1 MAAKVLFHKE
11 RMLNVIK
18 KIIEKYKSGAF
29 REMWNETKWLYS
41 YAAKYKWL
49 IVIYIVI
56 GLFATGL
63 ALAASLVTKNLINEV
78 IGGKISAAAVA
89 LYVFLGLSGIA
100 VSALNRRLSAKISL
114 RVNNEIRADVFGKF
128 ISTTW
133 EEVSAFHS
141 GDLLNR
147 INGDVSTVADSVIGW
162 IPSVTIKSAQFIGAI
177 AIICYYDAAMALLS
191 LISIPAAALI
201 SSLLLRKMRSY
212 GTKIREAGS
221 ELMSFFEESLQNI
234 QTVKA
239 FGLSQSLDGRLA
251 QLQKIYYD
259 TSLEYNALSVKVTSG
274 MSVLGLFVSYLCMG
288 WCIFRLFTGAI
299 DIGTMVLFIQLSSY
313 LSSSI
318 SSLISSV
325 PTVISATVSA
335 GRIIS
340 VLNLPREEED
350 ESLAAREI
358 ADFGEAPEI
367 EFRDVSFGYKNGG
380 KVFSEVNLT
389 VAPGEFAAF
398 VGPSGGG
405 KTTLLRLLLGLV
417 KPQSGKATL
426 SAKGKTTEISSVT
439 RRIFTYVPQEKAMF
453 SGTVAEMLRL
463 FSPEATDEEINAALK
478 AACAYDFVAALPEGI
493 NTPLGERGAGFS
505 EGQNQRLAIARAVL
519 RKAPVLLLDEAT
531 SALDLET
538 ERQVLE
544 NITALCRGKTL
555 IVMTHRESV
564 LPLCDSV
571 YRISGGKVEKVRY
584 RALLLLSV

>member
-1 MAAKVLFHKE
+1 MAAKVLFRKE

-78 IGGKISAAAVA
+78 LGGKISAAAVA

-358 ADFGEAPEI
+358 VDFGEAPEI

-538 ERQVLE
+538 ERRVLE

-571 YRISGGKVEKVRY
+571 YRISGGKVEKVR
-584 RALLLLSV
+584 

>member
-1 MAAKVLFHKE
+1 MAAKVLFRKE

-78 IGGKISAAAVA
+78 LGGKISAAAVA

-239 FGLSQSLDGRLA
+239 FGLSQSLDNRLA

-538 ERQVLE
+538 ERRVLE

-571 YRISGGKVEKVRY
+571 YRISGGKVEKVR
-584 RALLLLSV
+584 

>member
-1 MAAKVLFHKE
+1 MAAKVLFRKE

-78 IGGKISAAAVA
+78 LGGKISAAAVA

-162 IPSVTIKSAQFIGAI
+162 IPSVTVKSAQFIGAI

-358 ADFGEAPEI
+358 ADFDEAPEI

-389 VAPGEFAAF
+389 VAPGKFAAF

-538 ERQVLE
+538 ERRVLE

-571 YRISGGKVEKVRY
+571 YRISGGKVEKVR
-584 RALLLLSV
+584 

>member
-1 MAAKVLFHKE
+1 MAAKVLFRKE

-78 IGGKISAAAVA
+78 LGGKISAAAVA

-133 EEVSAFHS
+133 EDVSAFHS

-426 SAKGKTTEISSVT
+426 SAKGKAAEISSAT

-505 EGQNQRLAIARAVL
+505 EGQNQRLAISRAVL

-538 ERQVLE
+538 ERRVLE

-571 YRISGGKVEKVRY
+571 YRISGGKVEKVR
-584 RALLLLSV
+584 

>member
-1 MAAKVLFHKE
+1 MAAKVLFRKE

-78 IGGKISAAAVA
+78 LGGKISAAAVA

-162 IPSVTIKSAQFIGAI
+162 IPSVTVKSAQFIGAI

-426 SAKGKTTEISSVT
+426 SAKGKTAEISSVT

-493 NTPLGERGAGFS
+493 NTHLGERGAGFS

-571 YRISGGKVEKVRY
+571 YRISGGKVEKVR
-584 RALLLLSV
+584 

>member
-1 MAAKVLFHKE
+1 MAAKVLFRKE

-78 IGGKISAAAVA
+78 LGGKISAAAVA

-426 SAKGKTTEISSVT
+426 SAKGKAAEISSVT

-538 ERQVLE
+538 ERRVLE

-571 YRISGGKVEKVRY
+571 YRISGGKVEKVR
-584 RALLLLSV
+584 

>member
-1 MAAKVLFHKE
+1 MAAKVLFRKE

-78 IGGKISAAAVA
+78 IGGKIFAAAVA

-538 ERQVLE
+538 ERRVLE

-571 YRISGGKVEKVRY
+571 YRISGGKVEKVR
-584 RALLLLSV
+584 

>member
-1 MAAKVLFHKE
+1 MAAKVLFRKE

-78 IGGKISAAAVA
+78 LGGKISAAAVA
-89 LYVFLGLSGIA
+89 LYDFLGLSGIA

-538 ERQVLE
+538 ERRVLE

-571 YRISGGKVEKVRY
+571 YRISGGKVEKVR
-584 RALLLLSV
+584 

>member
-1 MAAKVLFHKE
+1 MAAKVLFRKE

-358 ADFGEAPEI
+358 ADFDEAPEI

-426 SAKGKTTEISSVT
+426 SAKGKAAEISSVT

-538 ERQVLE
+538 ERRVLE

-571 YRISGGKVEKVRY
+571 YRISGGKVEKVR
-584 RALLLLSV
+584 

>member
-1 MAAKVLFHKE
+1 MAAKVLFRKE

-78 IGGKISAAAVA
+78 LGGKISAAAVA

-335 GRIIS
+335 RRIIS

-571 YRISGGKVEKVRY
+571 YRISGGKVEKVR
-584 RALLLLSV
+584 

>member
-1 MAAKVLFHKE
+1 MAAKVLFRKE

-49 IVIYIVI
+49 IVLYIVI

-78 IGGKISAAAVA
+78 LGGKISAAAVA

-162 IPSVTIKSAQFIGAI
+162 IPSVTVKSAQFIGAI

-358 ADFGEAPEI
+358 ADFDEAPEI

-380 KVFSEVNLT
+380 KVFSGVNLT

-426 SAKGKTTEISSVT
+426 SAKGKTAEISSVT

-538 ERQVLE
+538 ERRVLE

-571 YRISGGKVEKVRY
+571 YRISGGKVEKVR
-584 RALLLLSV
+584 

>member
-1 MAAKVLFHKE
+1 MAAKVLFRKE

-78 IGGKISAAAVA
+78 LGGKISAAAVA

-340 VLNLPREEED
+340 VMNLPREEED

-358 ADFGEAPEI
+358 ADFDEAPEI

-538 ERQVLE
+538 ERRVLE

-571 YRISGGKVEKVRY
+571 YRISGGKVEKVR
-584 RALLLLSV
+584 

>member
-1 MAAKVLFHKE
+1 MAAKVLFRKE

-78 IGGKISAAAVA
+78 LGGKISAAAVA

-426 SAKGKTTEISSVT
+426 SAKGKTAEISSAT

-478 AACAYDFVAALPEGI
+478 AACAYDFGAALPEGI

-538 ERQVLE
+538 ERRVLE

-571 YRISGGKVEKVRY
+571 YRISGGKVEKVR
-584 RALLLLSV
+584 

>member
-1 MAAKVLFHKE
+1 MAAKVLFRKE

-505 EGQNQRLAIARAVL
+505 EGQNQSLAIARAVL

-538 ERQVLE
+538 ERRVLE

-571 YRISGGKVEKVRY
+571 YRISGGKVEKVR
-584 RALLLLSV
+584 

>member
-1 MAAKVLFHKE
+1 M
-11 RMLNVIK
+11 IK

-49 IVIYIVI
+49 IVLYIVI

-78 IGGKISAAAVA
+78 LGGKISAAAVA

-162 IPSVTIKSAQFIGAI
+162 IPSVTVKSAQFIGAI

-340 VLNLPREEED
+340 VLNLPQEEED

-358 ADFGEAPEI
+358 ADFDEAPKI

-380 KVFSEVNLT
+380 KVFSGVNLT

-426 SAKGKTTEISSVT
+426 SAKGKTAEISSVT

-493 NTPLGERGAGFS
+493 NTHLGERGAGFS

-538 ERQVLE
+538 ERRVLE

-571 YRISGGKVEKVRY
+571 YRISGGKVEKVR
-584 RALLLLSV
+584 

>member
-1 MAAKVLFHKE
+1 MAAKVLFRKE

-405 KTTLLRLLLGLV
+405 KTTLLRLILGLV
-417 KPQSGKATL
+417 KPQSGKASL
-426 SAKGKTTEISSVT
+426 SAKGKTAEISSAT

-538 ERQVLE
+538 ERRVLE

-571 YRISGGKVEKVRY
+571 YRISGGKVEKVR
-584 RALLLLSV
+584 

>member
-1 MAAKVLFHKE
+1 
-11 RMLNVIK
+11 MLNVIK

-78 IGGKISAAAVA
+78 LGGKISAAAVA

-162 IPSVTIKSAQFIGAI
+162 IPSVTIKSAQFIGDI

-439 RRIFTYVPQEKAMF
+439 RRIFTYVPHEKAMF

-463 FSPEATDEEINAALK
+463 FSTEATDEEINAALK

-538 ERQVLE
+538 ERRVLE

-571 YRISGGKVEKVRY
+571 YRISGGKVEKVR
-584 RALLLLSV
+584 

>member
-1 MAAKVLFHKE
+1 MAAKVLFRKE

-426 SAKGKTTEISSVT
+426 SAKGKAAEISSVT

-538 ERQVLE
+538 ERRVLE

-571 YRISGGKVEKVRY
+571 YRISGGKVEKVR
-584 RALLLLSV
+584 

>member
-1 MAAKVLFHKE
+1 
-11 RMLNVIK
+11 MLNVIK

-78 IGGKISAAAVA
+78 LGGKISAAAVA

-358 ADFGEAPEI
+358 ADFDEAPKI

-380 KVFSEVNLT
+380 KVFSGVNLT

-417 KPQSGKATL
+417 KPQSGQATL
-426 SAKGKTTEISSVT
+426 SAKGKTTEISSAT

-538 ERQVLE
+538 ERRVLE
-544 NITALCRGKTL
+544 KITALCRGKTL

-571 YRISGGKVEKVRY
+571 YRISGGKLEKVR
-584 RALLLLSV
+584 

>member
-1 MAAKVLFHKE
+1 MAAKVLFRKE

-78 IGGKISAAAVA
+78 LGGKISAAAVA

-358 ADFGEAPEI
+358 VDFDEAPEI

-426 SAKGKTTEISSVT
+426 SAKGKAAEISSAT

-538 ERQVLE
+538 ERRVLE

-571 YRISGGKVEKVRY
+571 YRISGGKVEKVR
-584 RALLLLSV
+584 

>member
-1 MAAKVLFHKE
+1 
-11 RMLNVIK
+11 MLNVIK

-78 IGGKISAAAVA
+78 LGGKISAAAVA

-133 EEVSAFHS
+133 EDVSAFHS

-426 SAKGKTTEISSVT
+426 SAKGKTTEISSAT

-538 ERQVLE
+538 ERRVLE

-571 YRISGGKVEKVRY
+571 YRISGGNVEKVR
-584 RALLLLSV
+584 

>member
-1 MAAKVLFHKE
+1 
-11 RMLNVIK
+11 MLNVIK

-78 IGGKISAAAVA
+78 LGGKISAAAVA

-325 PTVISATVSA
+325 PTVISATISA

-358 ADFGEAPEI
+358 ADFDEAPEI

-538 ERQVLE
+538 ERRVLE

-571 YRISGGKVEKVRY
+571 YRISGGKVEKVR
-584 RALLLLSV
+584 

>member
-1 MAAKVLFHKE
+1 MAAKVLFRKE

-78 IGGKISAAAVA
+78 LGGKISAAAVA

-340 VLNLPREEED
+340 VFNLPREEED

-426 SAKGKTTEISSVT
+426 SAKGKTTEISSAT

-538 ERQVLE
+538 ERRVLE

-571 YRISGGKVEKVRY
+571 YRISGGKVEKVR
-584 RALLLLSV
+584 

>member
-1 MAAKVLFHKE
+1 MAAKVLFRKE

-78 IGGKISAAAVA
+78 LGGKISAAAVA

-426 SAKGKTTEISSVT
+426 SAKGKTTEISSAT

-538 ERQVLE
+538 ERRVLE

-571 YRISGGKVEKVRY
+571 YRISGGKVEKVR
-584 RALLLLSV
+584 

>member
-1 MAAKVLFHKE
+1 
-11 RMLNVIK
+11 MLNVIK

-78 IGGKISAAAVA
+78 LGGKISAAAVA

-367 EFRDVSFGYKNGG
+367 EFRDVSFGYNNGG
-380 KVFSEVNLT
+380 K
-389 VAPGEFAAF
+389 
-398 VGPSGGG
+398 
-405 KTTLLRLLLGLV
+405 KRLR
-417 KPQSGKATL
+417 
-426 SAKGKTTEISSVT
+426 
-439 RRIFTYVPQEKAMF
+439 
-453 SGTVAEMLRL
+453 
-463 FSPEATDEEINAALK
+463 
-478 AACAYDFVAALPEGI
+478 
-493 NTPLGERGAGFS
+493 
-505 EGQNQRLAIARAVL
+505 
-519 RKAPVLLLDEAT
+519 RK
-531 SALDLET
+531 
-538 ERQVLE
+538 
-544 NITALCRGKTL
+544 
-555 IVMTHRESV
+555 
-564 LPLCDSV
+564 
-571 YRISGGKVEKVRY
+571 
-584 RALLLLSV
+584 

>member
-1 MAAKVLFHKE
+1 MAAKVLFRKE

-538 ERQVLE
+538 ERRVLE

-564 LPLCDSV
+564 LPLCNSV
-571 YRISGGKVEKVRY
+571 YRISGGKVEKVR
-584 RALLLLSV
+584 

>member
-1 MAAKVLFHKE
+1 
-11 RMLNVIK
+11 MLNVIK

-49 IVIYIVI
+49 IVLYIVI

-78 IGGKISAAAVA
+78 LGGKISAAAVA

-162 IPSVTIKSAQFIGAI
+162 IPSVTVKSAQFIGAI

-358 ADFGEAPEI
+358 ADFDEAPKI

-380 KVFSEVNLT
+380 KVFSGVNLT

-426 SAKGKTTEISSVT
+426 SAKGKTAEISSAT

-538 ERQVLE
+538 ERRVLE

-571 YRISGGKVEKVRY
+571 YRISGGKVEKVR
-584 RALLLLSV
+584 

>member
-1 MAAKVLFHKE
+1 
-11 RMLNVIK
+11 MLNVIK

-78 IGGKISAAAVA
+78 LGGKISAAAVA

-426 SAKGKTTEISSVT
+426 SAKGKTTEMSAGT
-439 RRIFTYVPQEKAMF
+439 RRSFTYVPQEKAMF

-538 ERQVLE
+538 ERRVLE

-571 YRISGGKVEKVRY
+571 YRISGGKVEKVR
-584 RALLLLSV
+584 

>member
-78 IGGKISAAAVA
+78 LGGKISAAAVA

-133 EEVSAFHS
+133 EDVSAFHS

-538 ERQVLE
+538 ERRVLE

-571 YRISGGKVEKVRY
+571 YRISGGKVEKVR
-584 RALLLLSV
+584 

>member
-1 MAAKVLFHKE
+1 MAAKALFRKE

-239 FGLSQSLDGRLA
+239 FGLSQSLDSRLA

-274 MSVLGLFVSYLCMG
+274 MSVLGLLVSYLCMG

-358 ADFGEAPEI
+358 ADFDEAPEI

-538 ERQVLE
+538 ERLVLE

-571 YRISGGKVEKVRY
+571 YRISGGKVEKVR
-584 RALLLLSV
+584 

>member
-1 MAAKVLFHKE
+1 
-11 RMLNVIK
+11 MLNVIK

-78 IGGKISAAAVA
+78 LGGKISAAAVA

-538 ERQVLE
+538 ERRVLE

-571 YRISGGKVEKVRY
+571 YRISGRKVEKVR
-584 RALLLLSV
+584 

>member
-1 MAAKVLFHKE
+1 
-11 RMLNVIK
+11 MLNVIK

-78 IGGKISAAAVA
+78 LGGKISAAAVA

-426 SAKGKTTEISSVT
+426 SAKGKTTEISSAT

-453 SGTVAEMLRL
+453 SSTVAEMLRL

-538 ERQVLE
+538 ERRVLE

-571 YRISGGKVEKVRY
+571 YRISGGKVEKVR
-584 RALLLLSV
+584 

>member
-1 MAAKVLFHKE
+1 MAAKVLFCKE

-41 YAAKYKWL
+41 YAAKYKWI

-78 IGGKISAAAVA
+78 LGGKISAAAVA

-519 RKAPVLLLDEAT
+519 RQAPVLLLDEAT

-538 ERQVLE
+538 ERRVLE

-571 YRISGGKVEKVRY
+571 YRISGGKVEKVR
-584 RALLLLSV
+584 

>member
-1 MAAKVLFHKE
+1 
-11 RMLNVIK
+11 MLNVIK

-78 IGGKISAAAVA
+78 LGGKISAAAVA

-239 FGLSQSLDGRLA
+239 FGLSQSLDSRLA

-538 ERQVLE
+538 ERRVLE

-571 YRISGGKVEKVRY
+571 YRISGGKVEKVR
-584 RALLLLSV
+584 

>member
-1 MAAKVLFHKE
+1 
-11 RMLNVIK
+11 MLK

-49 IVIYIVI
+49 IVLYIVV

-63 ALAASLVTKNLINEV
+63 SLFASLVSKNLINEV
-78 IGGKISAAAVA
+78 IGGKISSAAVA
-89 LYVFLGLSGIA
+89 LYVFLGVSGIA
-100 VSALNRRLSAKISL
+100 VSAFNRRISAKISL
-114 RVNNEIRADVFGKF
+114 RVNNEIRADVFSKF

-147 INGDVSTVADSVIGW
+147 INGDVSIVADSVIGW
-162 IPSVTIKSAQFIGAI
+162 IPSVTVKLAQFIGAL
-177 AIICYYDAAMALLS
+177 AIIFYYDAAMALFS

-212 GTKIREAGS
+212 GAKIREAGS

-239 FGLSQSLDGRLA
+239 FGLSQSLDSRLA
-251 QLQKIYYD
+251 QLQKIYFD

-274 MSVLGLFVSYLCMG
+274 MSVLGLAVSYLCMG
-288 WCIFRLFTGAI
+288 WCIYRLFTGAI
-299 DIGTMVLFIQLSSY
+299 DIGTMVLFLQLSGY

-318 SSLISSV
+318 SSLIGSV
-325 PTVISATVSA
+325 PTVITATVSA
-335 GRIIS
+335 GRIIA
-340 VLNLPREEED
+340 VLNLPREA
-350 ESLAAREI
+350 SGGNGAAEEI
-358 ADFGEAPEI
+358 AASGKVPEI
-367 EFRDVSFGYKNGG
+367 EFDNVGFGYKNGG
-380 KVFSEVNLT
+380 EVFSGVNLKI
-389 VAPGEFAAF
+389 APGEFAAF

-405 KTTLLRLLLGLV
+405 KTTLLRVLLGLV
-417 KPQSGKATL
+417 KPAFGKATL
-426 SAKGKTTEISSVT
+426 SAGGVTAEISPAT
-439 RRIFTYVPQEKAMF
+439 RKIFTYVPQEKAVF

-463 FSPEATDEEINAALK
+463 FSPDATDEEIFAALK
-478 AACAYDFVAALPEGI
+478 AACAYDFVAALPQGI

-505 EGQNQRLAIARAVL
+505 EGQNQRLSIARAVL

-538 ERQVLE
+538 ERTVLE

-571 YRISGGKVEKVRY
+571 YQISGGKVSRLRGK
-584 RALLLLSV
+584 

>member
-1 MAAKVLFHKE
+1 
-11 RMLNVIK
+11 MLK

-41 YAAKYKWL
+41 YAAKYRWL
-49 IVIYIVI
+49 IALYIAI

-78 IGGKISAAAVA
+78 LGGKISAAAVA
-89 LYVFLGLSGIA
+89 LYVFLGVSGIA

-114 RVNNEIRADVFGKF
+114 RVNNEIRADVFSKF

-133 EEVSAFHS
+133 EEVSSFHS

-162 IPSVTIKSAQFIGAI
+162 IPSVTVKLAQFIGALV
-177 AIICYYDAAMALLS
+177 IIFYYDAAMALLS

-201 SSLLLRKMRSY
+201 SALLLRRMRSY
-212 GTKIREAGS
+212 GAKIREAGG

-259 TSLEYNALSVKVTSG
+259 SSLEYNALSVKVTSG
-274 MSVLGLFVSYLCMG
+274 MSVLGLAVSYLCMG

-299 DIGTMVLFIQLSSY
+299 DIGTMVLFLQLSGY

-335 GRIIS
+335 GRIIA
-340 VLNLPREEED
+340 VLNLPREESGEN
-350 ESLAAREI
+350 AAATAI
-358 ADFGEAPEI
+358 ANSGEAPEI
-367 EFRDVSFGYKNGG
+367 AFRDVAFGYKNGG
-380 KVFSEVNLT
+380 EVFSGVNLT
-389 VAPGEFAAF
+389 IAPGEFAAF

-405 KTTLLRLLLGLV
+405 KTTFLRVLLGLV
-417 KPQSGKATL
+417 KPHYGKVVL
-426 SAKGKTTEISSVT
+426 SANGETAEISPAT
-439 RRIFTYVPQEKAMF
+439 RKIFTYVPQEKAVF
-453 SGTVAEMLRL
+453 SGTIAEMLRL
-463 FSPEATDEEINAALK
+463 FSPYATDEEILVALR
-478 AACAYDFVAALPEGI
+478 AACAYDFVAALPDGI

-505 EGQNQRLAIARAVL
+505 EGQNQRLSIARAIL
-519 RKAPVLLLDEAT
+519 RSAPVLLLDEAT

-538 ERQVLE
+538 ERQVLK
-544 NITALCRGKTL
+544 NITDLCRGKTL

-571 YRISGGKVEKVRY
+571 YRISGGRVEKVR
-584 RALLLLSV
+584 

>member
-1 MAAKVLFHKE
+1 
-11 RMLNVIK
+11 MLK

-49 IVIYIVI
+49 IVLYIVV

-63 ALAASLVTKNLINEV
+63 SLFASLVSKNLINEV
-78 IGGKISAAAVA
+78 IGGKISSAAVA
-89 LYVFLGLSGIA
+89 LYVFLGVSGIA
-100 VSALNRRLSAKISL
+100 VSAFNRRISAKISL
-114 RVNNEIRADVFGKF
+114 RVNNEIRADVFSKF

-147 INGDVSTVADSVIGW
+147 INGDVSIVADSVIGW
-162 IPSVTIKSAQFIGAI
+162 IPSVTVKLAQFIGAL
-177 AIICYYDAAMALLS
+177 AIIFYYDAAMALLS

-212 GTKIREAGS
+212 GAKIREAGS

-239 FGLSQSLDGRLA
+239 FGLSQSLDSRLA
-251 QLQKIYYD
+251 QLQKIYFD

-274 MSVLGLFVSYLCMG
+274 MSVLGLAVSYLCMG
-288 WCIFRLFTGAI
+288 WCIYRLFTGAI
-299 DIGTMVLFIQLSSY
+299 DIGTMVLFIQLSGY

-318 SSLISSV
+318 SSLIGSV
-325 PTVISATVSA
+325 PTVITATVSA
-335 GRIIS
+335 GRIIA
-340 VLNLPREEED
+340 VLNLPREA
-350 ESLAAREI
+350 SGGNGAAEEI
-358 ADFGEAPEI
+358 AASGKVPEI
-367 EFRDVSFGYKNGG
+367 EFNNVGFGYKNGG
-380 KVFSEVNLT
+380 EVFSGVNLKI
-389 VAPGEFAAF
+389 APGEFAAF

-405 KTTLLRLLLGLV
+405 KTTFLRVLLGLV
-417 KPQSGKATL
+417 KPAFGKATL
-426 SAKGKTTEISSVT
+426 SAGGVTAEISPAT
-439 RRIFTYVPQEKAMF
+439 RKIFTYVPQEKAVF

-463 FSPEATDEEINAALK
+463 FSPDATDEEIFAALK
-478 AACAYDFVAALPEGI
+478 AACAYDFVAALPQGI

-505 EGQNQRLAIARAVL
+505 EGQNQRLSIARAVL

-538 ERQVLE
+538 ERTVLE

-571 YRISGGKVEKVRY
+571 YQISGGKVSRLRGK
-584 RALLLLSV
+584 

>member
-1 MAAKVLFHKE
+1 MAAKVLFRKE

-78 IGGKISAAAVA
+78 LGGKISAAAVA

-426 SAKGKTTEISSVT
+426 SAKGKTTEISSAT

-538 ERQVLE
+538 ERRVLE

-571 YRISGGKVEKVRY
+571 YRISGGNVEKVR
-584 RALLLLSV
+584 

>member
-1 MAAKVLFHKE
+1 
-11 RMLNVIK
+11 MLNVIK

-78 IGGKISAAAVA
+78 LGGKISAAAVA

-325 PTVISATVSA
+325 PTVISATISA

-358 ADFGEAPEI
+358 ADFDEAPKI

-426 SAKGKTTEISSVT
+426 SAKGKAAEISSAT

-538 ERQVLE
+538 ERRVLE

-571 YRISGGKVEKVRY
+571 YRISGGKVEKVR
-584 RALLLLSV
+584 